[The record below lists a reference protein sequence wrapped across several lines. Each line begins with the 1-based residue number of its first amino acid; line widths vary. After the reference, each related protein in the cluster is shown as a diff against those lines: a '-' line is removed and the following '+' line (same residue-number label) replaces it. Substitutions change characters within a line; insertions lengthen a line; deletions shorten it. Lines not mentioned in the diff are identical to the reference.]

1 VTLAALLDG
10 STPKSLL
17 ERRGL
22 SAAQVEAKAALF
34 GQAAEVLASLSPDRQ
49 QPVHALFVPGRI
61 EVLGKHTDYAG
72 GHTLVTAVE
81 QGFCLV
87 ASERT
92 DVRVRICAAASGEQ
106 VEFALEPALEA
117 RHGHWANYPMTV
129 ARRVARNFPTA
140 RRGADIAFISDLPP
154 ASGMSSSSA
163 MIVAT
168 FLALARINRLATTA
182 EYRRDIRDAL
192 ALAAYLGTVEN
203 GQTFGG
209 LVGDRGVGTFGGS
222 EDHTAILCSTAGHL
236 GQFGYCPARH
246 ERYIRLPPG
255 LVFAVGFSGVVAEKT
270 GAAQELYNRAA
281 GLVQAIVQIWRQ
293 ATGSQAVYL
302 EQILAADPEAPGR
315 LRAVLATAVADGF
328 TGDELVRRLDHYVA
342 ENHQIVGPAGDALRA
357 GDLPAF
363 GRLVDRS
370 QELTETLLGN
380 QVPQTILLARLARQ
394 HGALAA
400 SAFGAGFG
408 GSVWALIHA
417 DRAGDFLQRWSADY
431 AAAFPAAAARSRF
444 FTTGAG
450 AAAFPLAA

>member
-140 RRGADIAFISDLPP
+140 RRGADIAQ
-154 ASGMSSSSA
+154 
-163 MIVAT
+163 
-168 FLALARINRLATTA
+168 
-182 EYRRDIRDAL
+182 DA
-192 ALAAYLGTVEN
+192 
-203 GQTFGG
+203 
-209 LVGDRGVGTFGGS
+209 GDRQYRLLPDRRQGRYKGT
-222 EDHTAILCSTAGHL
+222 GH
-236 GQFGYCPARH
+236 
-246 ERYIRLPPG
+246 
-255 LVFAVGFSGVVAEKT
+255 
-270 GAAQELYNRAA
+270 
-281 GLVQAIVQIWRQ
+281 
-293 ATGSQAVYL
+293 
-302 EQILAADPEAPGR
+302 D
-315 LRAVLATAVADGF
+315 D
-328 TGDELVRRLDHYVA
+328 
-342 ENHQIVGPAGDALRA
+342 AGDRKERE
-357 GDLPAF
+357 P
-363 GRLVDRS
+363 
-370 QELTETLLGN
+370 
-380 QVPQTILLARLARQ
+380 P
-394 HGALAA
+394 
-400 SAFGAGFG
+400 
-408 GSVWALIHA
+408 
-417 DRAGDFLQRWSADY
+417 
-431 AAAFPAAAARSRF
+431 
-444 FTTGAG
+444 
-450 AAAFPLAA
+450 